1 MKKTVFIILSLA
13 LILMVTSCGGPKADV
28 KKMLKMYEDYTEV
41 ANKAVEDKVLDDK
54 EVEELNEIMADI
66 EEFGEEMDEK
76 YEDDEDA
83 TKEAEEYLSDEKNAE
98 IVKNY
103 TKALMALWDCE
114 GAENL
119 N

>member
-1 MKKTVFIILSLA
+1 MKKLAITLFSLA
-13 LILMVTSCGGPKADV
+13 LVLMVTSCAGPKADV
-28 KKMLKMYEDYTEV
+28 NKMLKMYEEYTEV
-41 ANKAVEDKVLDDK
+41 ANKATEDKVLEDN
-54 EVEELNEIMADI
+54 EIEELNKIMEEI
-66 EEFGEEMDEK
+66 EEYGEEMDEK

-83 TKEAEEYLSDEKNAE
+83 TKETEDLLSDEKNSK

-119 N
+119 K